1 MVVQGFAGVGKTYL
15 ITTLAASLSAKG
27 LSVVALAHTRQQL
40 AALMDRTQAAR
51 GLTLGELIKELVY
64 PGEDAPRP
72 SRGSRYRMGQRFNRT
87 YEQMAQILEIQ
98 PLQRA
103 RAPEIAK

>member
-1 MVVQGFAGVGKTYL
+1 MAVQGFAGVGKTDL

-51 GLTLGELIKELVY
+51 GLTLGELINELVY
-64 PGEDAPRP
+64 PGEETPRP
-72 SRGSRYRMGQRFNRT
+72 VRGSRYRMSQKFNRT
-87 YEQMAQILEIQ
+87 S
-98 PLQRA
+98 
-103 RAPEIAK
+103 